1 MDKANP
7 SQEKAATWA
16 SAKGFFVG
24 LTVLC
29 VAGAA
34 VWFGYVQFFTKGLD
48 HLPAKVCDGTVERDT
63 VKQVLPSARSAE
75 EGSKRQSSGEDLTF
89 YCHVDTSGD
98 ASLWGEARIRPL
110 SRADWLESYQESG
123 DGSRLS
129 RASVDGIEALA
140 RSDDKYAAVYV
151 PACRAR
157 SIPPTPPRTTGS

>member
-1 MDKANP
+1 M
-7 SQEKAATWA
+7 
-16 SAKGFFVG
+16 
-24 LTVLC
+24 
-29 VAGAA
+29 
-34 VWFGYVQFFTKGLD
+34 
-48 HLPAKVCDGTVERDT
+48 
-63 VKQVLPSARSAE
+63 KQVLPSARSAE

-157 SIPPTPPRTTGS
+157 SIPPTLRGLRGRDQGVRGRRHRATGEALEQRLTDIAYRLSEHTYELAECQNSLAFPEELPRYENG